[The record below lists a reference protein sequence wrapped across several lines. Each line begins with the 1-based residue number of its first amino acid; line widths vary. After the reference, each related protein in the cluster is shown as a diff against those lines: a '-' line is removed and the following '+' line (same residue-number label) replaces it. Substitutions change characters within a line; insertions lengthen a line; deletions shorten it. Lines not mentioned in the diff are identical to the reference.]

1 MNDKSL
7 KRLRNLAIID
17 WKINRSHVNLG
28 MRIVEKYYDELDA
41 VMEDNPQIA
50 WVIRSLKAKVDDA
63 RKREAQ
69 KEFMD
74 SDDFKEIVE
83 AIWVKIED
91 EVEAYSY
98 EYKNLVH
105 ENLKRLAVTYKEYLD
120 MSTGEQR
127 EKYPRGFH
135 NTRGTHKFYDAYMT
149 LGNKKT
155 LERTLEKR
163 REGFI
168 TKEKAKLEKLVFRTI
183 DKLGMLSNPRIG
195 EYDDFTMSIV
205 VDTPTDKDIFITL
218 DATPAGGYNIQRF
231 HYRWLSKFTKDGKT
245 YKIK

>member
-1 MNDKSL
+1 MNDQSL
-7 KRLRNLAIID
+7 KRLRTLARID

-41 VMEDNPQIA
+41 VMEENPKIA
-50 WVIRSLKAKVDDA
+50 WVIRLLKEKVDDS
-63 RKREAQ
+63 RKRKEQ

-74 SDDFKEIVE
+74 SDDFKEIVG

-91 EVEAYSY
+91 EVETYSY

-105 ENLKRLAVTYKEYLD
+105 ENLKTLAVTYQEYRD
-120 MSTGEQR
+120 MSTEEQR

-135 NTRGTHKFYDAYMT
+135 NTRGTYKFYDAYMT
-149 LGNKKT
+149 LKNEKT
-155 LERTLEKR
+155 LEHTLEKR

-168 TKEKAKLEKLVFRTI
+168 SKEKAKLEKLVFRTV

-195 EYDDFTMSIV
+195 EYDNFKMSIV
-205 VDTPTDKDIFITL
+205 VDTPTDKDIHITL
-218 DATPAGGYNIQRF
+218 EATPAGGYNIQRF